1 LEDPNDS
8 LTEWLGEKSDY
19 GSINL
24 FGHYL
29 VDQYG
34 IDILVD
40 SLKSK
45 KIGSD
50 SITEALVQNGYNLKF
65 SQVFANWMVAVSFN
79 NCQMGDEYC
88 FRNANLKNFKI
99 VSPVYLLSL
108 TGDSSLSISDD
119 SPAWSGNWYKLI
131 GGKGDLTL
139 DFSGDYGSS
148 FNVYYVSCD
157 YQGFCSV
164 HFLDLDDEQKG
175 RISISD
181 FNSNYS
187 SFVLM
192 PFITSSVINFQTY
205 HFNWKASVV
214 SSIENNQE
222 LIKQLLAQI
231 NFLKNEIAKLQAQ
244 LGLSQESKNFS
255 CGEFE
260 NDLYF
265 GMANSSEVECLQ
277 KFLTSQGENIYPEG
291 WATGNFYTAT
301 QNAVIKYQALKG
313 IMQTGYFGPLT
324 RAAANF
330 DMGF

>member
-1 LEDPNDS
+1 
-8 LTEWLGEKSDY
+8 
-19 GSINL
+19 
-24 FGHYL
+24 
-29 VDQYG
+29 
-34 IDILVD
+34 
-40 SLKSK
+40 
-45 KIGSD
+45 
-50 SITEALVQNGYNLKF
+50 
-65 SQVFANWMVAVSFN
+65 
-79 NCQMGDEYC
+79 
-88 FRNANLKNFKI
+88 
-99 VSPVYLLSL
+99 
-108 TGDSSLSISDD
+108 
-119 SPAWSGNWYKLI
+119 
-131 GGKGDLTL
+131 
-139 DFSGDYGSS
+139 
-148 FNVYYVSCD
+148 
-157 YQGFCSV
+157 
-164 HFLDLDDEQKG
+164 LDLDDEQKG